1 MSALTLY
8 NYELDENSYRVRLLL
23 SMLGVAHEVYSV
35 NMLPG
40 REEKSPALLALN
52 PCGTLPFIEQDGTVI
67 FGAEAILAHLARN
80 HDASAKWLP
89 IDGPDFSATMMWL
102 GFAAGPLQAAVKA
115 REVAVFAVG
124 GHLERLKA
132 DARAAFRIMDDH
144 MTLRQ
149 IEGEDWFAADYPTIA
164 DLALIPSFALSRDF
178 NIDHEEF
185 PALRLWLRRFRR
197 LPGFITMPGIP
208 DYH

>member
-8 NYELDENSYRVRLLL
+8 NYELDENCYRVRLIL
-23 SMLGVAHEVYSV
+23 SMLGIKHEIYSV

-40 REEKSPALLALN
+40 REEKSPSLLALN
-52 PCGTLPFIEQDGTVI
+52 PCGTLPFIRQDDEVI
-67 FGAEAILAHLARN
+67 FGAEAILCHLARH
-80 HDASAKWLP
+80 HDASGKWLP
-89 IDGPDFSATMMWL
+89 LDGLEFSNTMMWL
-102 GFAAGPLQAAVKA
+102 GFAAGPLQSALKA
-115 REVAVFAVG
+115 REAAVFAVG

-132 DARAAFRIMDDH
+132 EARAAFRVMDDH

-149 IEGEDWFAADYPTIA
+149 IEGKTWFAAEHPTIA
-164 DLALIPSFALSRDF
+164 DIALLPSFALSRDF

-185 PALRLWLRRFRR
+185 PALRLWLRRFRA
-197 LPGFITMPGIP
+197 LAGFTTMPGIP

>member
-1 MSALTLY
+1 
-8 NYELDENSYRVRLLL
+8 
-23 SMLGVAHEVYSV
+23 MLGIEHEVYSV

-52 PCGTLPFIEQDGTVI
+52 PCGTLPFIKQDDAVI

-80 HDASAKWLP
+80 HDAAGKWLP
-89 IDGPDFSATMMWL
+89 MNGPDFTATMMWL
-102 GFAAGPLQAAVKA
+102 GFCAGPLQAAVKA

-144 MTLRQ
+144 MTLRD
-149 IEGEDWFAADYPTIA
+149 IEGKEWFAADYPTIA

-185 PALRLWLRRFRR
+185 PALRLWLRRFRK

>member
-1 MSALTLY
+1 MPALTLY
-8 NYELDENSYRVRLLL
+8 NYELDENSYRVRLIL
-23 SMLGVAHEVYSV
+23 SMLGVEHEVYSV

-52 PCGTLPFIEQDGTVI
+52 PCGSLPFIKQDDSVI
-67 FGAEAILAHLARN
+67 FGAEAIVAHIAR
-80 HDASAKWLP
+80 HFDPSGRWLP
-89 IDGPDFSATMMWL
+89 IDGADFSMTMMWL

-144 MTLRQ
+144 MTLCQ
-149 IEGEDWFAADYPTIA
+149 IEGKDWFAADHPTIA